1 MGGIDKPALV
11 VRGHRMLDVALA
23 AVAAAGRTVVVGPR
37 RDTPRPVAWACED
50 PPGGG
55 PAAALA
61 AGLEQVEAP
70 WVVVLAGDLPLVT
83 TSTVAA
89 LRRAAHGHDGALLV
103 DDAGR
108 RQLLAGCWSTAAL
121 RAAVDRAGDTA
132 GMSVRRLLRGL
143 DVAAVLVDEPAWL
156 DCDTPDDLRRLE
168 SP

>member
-1 MGGIDKPALV
+1 MGGVDKPALV
-11 VRGHRMLDVALA
+11 VRGHRLLDVALT

-37 RDTPRPVAWACED
+37 RDTPRPVLWARED

-61 AGLEQVEAP
+61 AGLDHVEAAS
-70 WVVVLAGDLPLVT
+70 VVVLAADLPLVT
-83 TSTVAA
+83 PRTVDA
-89 LRRAAHGHDGALLV
+89 LRRAARGHDGALLV

-121 RAAVDRAGDTA
+121 RAAVDRAGSAA
-132 GMSVRRLLRGL
+132 GMSVRRLLHGL
-143 DVAAVLVDEPAWL
+143 DVAAVLIDEPAWL
-156 DCDTPDDLRRLE
+156 DCDTPEDLRRLE